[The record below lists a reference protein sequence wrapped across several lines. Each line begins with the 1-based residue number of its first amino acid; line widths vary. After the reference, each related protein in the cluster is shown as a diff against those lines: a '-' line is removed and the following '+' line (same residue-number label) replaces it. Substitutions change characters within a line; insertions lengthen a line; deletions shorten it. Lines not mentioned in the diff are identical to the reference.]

1 MNRILVFLT
10 LFAPAAAVAHHLDA
24 YDRKIR
30 KAANLPAVW
39 FKCKIDKDCDL
50 VSVPCKSDIAVNGA
64 HKDEARQALIDHYY
78 FCLGESIHDSEASC
92 EEGQCMTN
100 PKDLPNNGN

>member
-1 MNRILVFLT
+1 MKRILVSALIFMSD
-10 LFAPAAAVAHHLDA
+10 AVSAHHLDA

-30 KAANLPAVW
+30 AEAHLPPAW
-39 FKCKIDKDCDL
+39 FACKTVKDCDL

-64 HKDEARQALIDHYY
+64 HKDEAREALIDRYP
-78 FCLGESIHDSEASC
+78 FCLGESAHDSEASC

-100 PKDLPNNGN
+100 PKQSINNGD